1 MLRHLDDLASDFSV
15 FHRVDDM
22 GALPARAF
30 FALAERL
37 SAYQGIVSA
46 RAAIQAA
53 EEDLEP
59 SGPYESREPPPD
71 QVTPR
76 AVLESDSA
84 FKGVFSFGT
93 MTPA

>member
-1 MLRHLDDLASDFSV
+1 MLNHLDDLASDFSV

-37 SAYQGIVSA
+37 SAYQGIVAA

-53 EEDLEP
+53 EEDPEP
-59 SGPYESREPPPD
+59 SGLPERRETPSD

-76 AVLESDSA
+76 AVLEADSA
-84 FKGVFSFGT
+84 FRGVFSFGT
-93 MTPA
+93 MTPS

>member
-1 MLRHLDDLASDFSV
+1 M

-37 SAYQGIVSA
+37 SAYQGIVAA
-46 RAAIQAA
+46 RAAVQAA

-59 SGPYESREPPPD
+59 QGLYERRETPPD

-76 AVLESDSA
+76 AVLETDSA
-84 FKGVFSFGT
+84 FRGVFSFAE
-93 MTPA
+93 MTAAE